1 MTNPVIIHKG
11 QVSAK
16 KADEVLKQALDLA
29 IRYQNSE
36 LIVITCTAEV
46 PGTLYFVCAKK
57 TLANIPADVEL
68 DTLETCVKEAAFVYD
83 YWALNNGKNPSIRAL
98 KGTLPVENQRGWEKY
113 EGQINLL

>member
-16 KADEVLKQALDLA
+16 KADEILKQALDLA

-36 LIVITCTAEV
+36 LIVITCTAQAR
-46 PGTLYFVCAKK
+46 GTLYFVCAKK
-57 TLANIPADVEL
+57 TLANVPADVEL
-68 DTLETCVKEAAFVYD
+68 DTLKTCVKEAATIYAD
-83 YWALNNGKNPSIRAL
+83 WALGEVQNPCIEPL
-98 KGTLPVENQRGWEKY
+98 PGTVPVENQRGWEKY